1 MNQLAFTTNIRLHLL
16 IGLLQGM
23 WLYLF
28 LVIIGPFDVYELSFW
43 WRAQLM
49 LGYWM
54 LFTVAYWL
62 VIPVQNRFYHHL
74 QKWTWPAELS
84 VVALVFILAF
94 PPIYSYYKSAIVEGE
109 FPLPIF
115 TSEVYLPASLIL
127 FPMMIAVRRFMM
139 RQEKTV
145 DQEPSYTDKIILKG
159 TYQKDIL
166 QIHWADLVCVK
177 SAGNYVEIYY
187 LVADRLQ
194 KKLLRTST
202 QKIEAELPNLIRT
215 HRSCLINPNHFLA
228 WKDRKQLIIT
238 QLEVPVS
245 ENYRTTIEEQ
255 FSVRP

>member
-1 MNQLAFTTNIRLHLL
+1 MNQLAFTTNIRLHLF

-28 LVIIGPFDVYELSFW
+28 LVIIGPFDIYELSFW

-49 LGYWM
+49 LGYWL
-54 LFTVAYWL
+54 LFTIAYWL
-62 VIPVQNRFYHHL
+62 VIPVQNRIYH
-74 QKWTWPAELS
+74 QFQQWTWSAELS

-115 TSEVYLPASLIL
+115 TSEVYLPTSLIL

-139 RQEKTV
+139 RQKKTV
-145 DQEPSYTDKIILKG
+145 DKNLNQVGKITLRG

-166 QIHWADLVCVK
+166 HIYWSDLVCVK
-177 SAGNYVEIYY
+177 SAGNYVEVHY
-187 LVADRLQ
+187 LLADRLQ
-194 KKLLRTST
+194 KKLLRTSIH
-202 QKIEAELPNLIRT
+202 KIEANFPALIRT
-215 HRSCLINPNHFLA
+215 HRSYLINPLHFLA
-228 WKDRKQLIIT
+228 WKDRKRLSIT

-245 ENYRTTIEEQ
+245 ENYRNAIEEH